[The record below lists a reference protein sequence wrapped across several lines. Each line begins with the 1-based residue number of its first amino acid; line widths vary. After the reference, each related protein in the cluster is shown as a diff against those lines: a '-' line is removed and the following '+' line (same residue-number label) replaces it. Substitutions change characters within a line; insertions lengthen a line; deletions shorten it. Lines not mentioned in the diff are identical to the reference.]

1 MGHPTISVGAGM
13 VGFRSLEILRPFD
26 IECKDFR
33 SADIASEQWRVVG
46 CKAQPGHDRSGGEA
60 SHTLNINYVFSLT
73 VAQPK
78 FNDALAS
85 VLHRIMPALK
95 IDVLSIV

>member
-1 MGHPTISVGAGM
+1 MGHPTIRSGRGWSVSE
-13 VGFRSLEILRPFD
+13 VWKILRPFD